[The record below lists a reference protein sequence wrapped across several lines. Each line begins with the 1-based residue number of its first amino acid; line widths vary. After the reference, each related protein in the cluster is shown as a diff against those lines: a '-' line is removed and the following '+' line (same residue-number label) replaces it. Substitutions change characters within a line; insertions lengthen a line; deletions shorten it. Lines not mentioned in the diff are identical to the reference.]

1 MCMPRCNDSPRA
13 AVSASPRSTPPS
25 PLRSSPPAL
34 LADFSLHR
42 QLHLLGVDFVNPN
55 RGLGRMAMRR
65 SASALHLSSASTTST
80 SARPWP
86 LRRHVHRRG
95 RGRRRHYA
103 PSRAPR
109 CALHHRARRKSD
121 SISKGSE
128 SRQPKTSARSHHC
141 QYQLFVASCSIWR
154 SWCDLGG
161 AQSMIKQRLFHQ
173 QLPTWPST
181 DMWEAPVGNCW

>member
-109 CALHHRARRKSD
+109 CALHHRARRKGD
-121 SISKGSE
+121 SISEGSE

-154 SWCDLGG
+154 SWCDLHVGG
-161 AQSMIKQRLFHQ
+161 AQSMIRQLSFSHQ
-173 QLPTWPST
+173 LQT
-181 DMWEAPVGNCW
+181 

>member
-42 QLHLLGVDFVNPN
+42 QLHLLGVEFVNPN
-55 RGLGRMAMRR
+55 RALGRRAMRR

-95 RGRRRHYA
+95 RGAVATTPLPVLPAA
-103 PSRAPR
+103 PFITAP
-109 CALHHRARRKSD
+109 AAKAIASQKAVNHGNRKQAQGPTIANINFSW
-121 SISKGSE
+121 
-128 SRQPKTSARSHHC
+128 RVARSG
-141 QYQLFVASCSIWR
+141 
-154 SWCDLGG
+154 DL
-161 AQSMIKQRLFHQ
+161 RV
-173 QLPTWPST
+173 T
-181 DMWEAPVGNCW
+181 